1 MTAGSS
7 IRQSNAG
14 NYDFHIAIHSNA
26 APPGKEGQV
35 RGTVIFYYPSSTN
48 GKRMADI
55 LQQNFKK
62 IYPLPN
68 LVNTMPTTTLGE
80 VARTKAPAV
89 LIEVAYHDNPEDRN
103 WIKNNIDLI
112 GRTIVQS
119 AAQYFN
125 LAPQTAPS
133 GTGGRT
139 GKVTLNSGYLNIR
152 REPSLNAAV
161 IDMAPNGATLT
172 VLNTVGDWYQV
183 TYKGKNG
190 YAFSKYVKVQ

>member
-1 MTAGSS
+1 
-7 IRQSNAG
+7 
-14 NYDFHIAIHSNA
+14 
-26 APPGKEGQV
+26 
-35 RGTVIFYYPSSTN
+35 
-48 GKRMADI
+48 
-55 LQQNFKK
+55 
-62 IYPLPN
+62 
-68 LVNTMPTTTLGE
+68 
-80 VARTKAPAV
+80 
-89 LIEVAYHDNPEDRN
+89 VAYHDNPEDRN

-183 TYKGKNG
+183 TYNGKNG